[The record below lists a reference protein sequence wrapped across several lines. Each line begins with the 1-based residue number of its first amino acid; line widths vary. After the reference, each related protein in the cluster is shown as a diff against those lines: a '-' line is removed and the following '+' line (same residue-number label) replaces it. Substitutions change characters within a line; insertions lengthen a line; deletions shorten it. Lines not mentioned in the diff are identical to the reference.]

1 MTLSL
6 KQSAVIV
13 VAGVFLTI
21 VAYAA
26 LILYFTWPISEFSIA
41 KSGTFGD
48 SFGVVTS
55 LFSGLAFAGI
65 ILTILLQRQ
74 ELTESREIF
83 RIQRFEG
90 SFYRLLELYRKN
102 LEEIRITDA
111 QSGTTYNAID
121 ALKFVCK
128 QLNETMQKYSSFL
141 EDEDRR
147 VIYESQ
153 LFVEVQKLI
162 RRQARYLGTLQS
174 LLELIERDLP
184 TESEREPYWNIVA
197 NQLTSHEARYL
208 FYSCLV
214 ANKEDPLLLL
224 MHRSGMIGER
234 FKNNNISRTHKS
246 LYERVHGITIA
257 RPSTRLVMPHPPE
270 EIKRVKR
277 LARKQKKAAAA
288 EARGVAA
295 KPLKRTEEFDH
306 EA

>member
-6 KQSAVIV
+6 KQSAMLV
-13 VAGVFLTI
+13 VAGVFFTI
-21 VAYAA
+21 ASYAG
-26 LILYFTWPISEFSIA
+26 LVLYLTWPISEFSIA

-102 LEEIRITDA
+102 LEEIKITDA
-111 QSGTTYNAID
+111 KSGNIYYAID
-121 ALKFVCK
+121 ALNFICK
-128 QLNETMQKYSSFL
+128 TLNETMQKYSSFL
-141 EDEDRR
+141 EDENRR
-147 VIYESQ
+147 VIYEAQ

-184 TESEREPYWNIVA
+184 TKSEREPYWSIVA

-208 FYSCLV
+208 FFCCLV
-214 ANKEDPLLLL
+214 SNKDDPLLAL
-224 MHRSGMIGER
+224 MHSSGMIGQR
-234 FKNNNISRTHKS
+234 LKNNNISTTHKS
-246 LYERVHGITIA
+246 LYERVHGIAIS

-270 EIKRVKR
+270 EIKRVKQ
-277 LARKQKKAAAA
+277 LARKQK
-288 EARGVAA
+288 RVAA
-295 KPLKRTEEFDH
+295 GKAREMLAKSQ
-306 EA
+306 